1 MIFAYRIFLY
11 RLNILFRLENSNNMN
26 QETGKNKDIEE
37 QDIQATQRATD
48 EVVNDVTE
56 AVEKAVEI
64 AEEVASEVE
73 ETLEESDEGVEP
85 LQQRIEDLEAQ
96 LAKSQDDMMRTLA
109 AMDNLQ
115 KRMDRDIQNTRKFA
129 NDKIIKALIPVMDSF
144 DKALELAGK
153 DDCEVTAQQMV
164 EGTQMTQK
172 ILMQVLNDNGISVI
186 DPKGEKF
193 DPELHEAMSMV
204 EIPGQEKN
212 TVVDVFQKGYSLNDR
227 VIKAAM
233 VVVAK

>member
-1 MIFAYRIFLY
+1 
-11 RLNILFRLENSNNMN
+11 MN
-26 QETGKNKDIEE
+26 QETGKNKSADEQENQDTQQPVTEDVVEAKVDDIE
-37 QDIQATQRATD
+37 
-48 EVVNDVTE
+48 VVD
-56 AVEKAVEI
+56 
-64 AEEVASEVE
+64 EEVSEDGE
-73 ETLEESDEGVEP
+73 EVIEDEADA
-85 LQQRIEDLEAQ
+85 LAQRIEDLEAQ

-115 KRMDRDIQNTRKFA
+115 KRLDRDIQNTRKFA

-144 DKALELAGK
+144 DKALELAEK
-153 DDCEVTAQQMV
+153 DDCEVTAEQMV

-172 ILMQVLNDNGISVI
+172 ILLQVLKDNGISVL

-193 DPELHEAMSMV
+193 DPELHEAMTMV

-212 TVVDVFQKGYSLNDR
+212 TVVDVFQKGYLLNDR

>member
-1 MIFAYRIFLY
+1 
-11 RLNILFRLENSNNMN
+11 MN
-26 QETGKNKDIEE
+26 QETGKNKSAQEQEKQDIPQSATEDIEE
-37 QDIQATQRATD
+37 AQAA
-48 EVVNDVTE
+48 DVD
-56 AVEKAVEI
+56 A
-64 AEEVASEVE
+64 AEEVASEVDEVIE
-73 ETLEESDEGVEP
+73 ETSDEEVIMDEADA

-115 KRMDRDIQNTRKFA
+115 KRMDRDIQNTRKFS

-144 DKALELAGK
+144 DKALELAEK
-153 DDCEVTAQQMV
+153 DGCEVTAEQMV

-172 ILMQVLNDNGISVI
+172 ILLQVLQDNGITVL

-193 DPELHEAMSMV
+193 DPELHEAMTMV
-204 EIPGQEKN
+204 EVPGQEKN
-212 TVVDVFQKGYSLNDR
+212 TVVDVFQKGYLLNDR